1 MGLEFIDQNIKE
13 LDSVYGKAVELQRKN
28 SLLQAKYENDAK
40 YARLHKR
47 LMEKDPLTESEAKL
61 FQALSNL
68 KHDVDSE
75 ILRNT
80 KMMDNEGF
88 VEKLMLKL
96 VAQNIMKPF
105 KITPARTKSI
115 NSILLKE
122 YMNEYHGI
130 VA

>member
-1 MGLEFIDQNIKE
+1 
-13 LDSVYGKAVELQRKN
+13 
-28 SLLQAKYENDAK
+28 
-40 YARLHKR
+40 
-47 LMEKDPLTESEAKL
+47 
-61 FQALSNL
+61 
-68 KHDVDSE
+68 
-75 ILRNT
+75 
-80 KMMDNEGF
+80 MMDNEGF